1 MADRMQNSSLAEPT
15 APPNSSSESTVT
27 SLLSGIVNDAQEL
40 IKQQLLLFKHELKD
54 DMTKAQEILPSLGL
68 GVSVAVAAIFLLG
81 LTLAHLLNWSFGEAH
96 LPLWGCY
103 AIVTAVFGVAG
114 LALLYFAKNKLES
127 LPMSHQASEATKENV
142 EWLTKP
148 K

>member
-1 MADRMQNSSLAEPT
+1 MADRMQNSSLAEPPT
-15 APPNSSSESTVT
+15 PSASSSESTVT
-27 SLLSGIVNDAQEL
+27 SLLGGIVNDAQEL

-54 DMTKAQEILPSLGL
+54 DMTRAQEVLPTLGL

-81 LTLAHLLNWSFGEAH
+81 LTVAHLLNWSFTA

-103 AIVTAVFGVAG
+103 AIVTALFGVAG
-114 LALLYFAKNKLES
+114 VALLYFAKKTLES
-127 LPMSHQASEATKENV
+127 LPMSHQAAEATKENI

>member
-1 MADRMQNSSLAEPT
+1 MADRIQT
-15 APPNSSSESTVT
+15 SSEPTVT

-40 IKQQLLLFKHELKD
+40 IKQQLQLFKHELKD
-54 DMTKAQEILPSLGL
+54 DMVRAREALPSLGV
-68 GVSVAVAAIFLLG
+68 GVTFAVAALFLLG
-81 LTLAHLLNWSFGEAH
+81 LTLAHLLYWAVNPASGVGPEH

-103 AIVTAVFGVAG
+103 AIVTVVFGVVG
-114 LALLYFAKNKLES
+114 LVMLYFAKKNLES
-127 LPMSHQASEATKENV
+127 IPMSHEAAEATKENV